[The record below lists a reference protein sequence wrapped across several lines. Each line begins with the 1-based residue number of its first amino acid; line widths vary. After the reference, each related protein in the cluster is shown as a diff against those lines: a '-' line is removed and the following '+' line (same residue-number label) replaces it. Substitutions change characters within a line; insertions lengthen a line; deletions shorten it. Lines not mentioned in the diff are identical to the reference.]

1 VKQAGVE
8 LFRYEDELASIPA
21 RVSDGPDTNEV
32 TLTCL
37 TFVEQSLRSLA
48 PDDFGR
54 IMDRPDLV
62 VCDPL
67 TFHAGAVLCTKWDVP
82 LVTAHANVAYNETFN
97 WPAKHRQ
104 QLLDDPARGE
114 RAIEVETSIVQL
126 MTQHGVDETRMSRGD
141 DLALVFAP
149 RALQPHAES
158 FGDNYVFVGPCTDGS
173 VFDGDWQPADDRP
186 VLFVSLGTLYN
197 ERPDH
202 FRRFLDA
209 FGDLDWRVVMT
220 TGGSTVEAGPV
231 PPNFELHSWVPQLS
245 VLRQAKV
252 FLTNGGLGGIT
263 SALQQGTPLVIM
275 PEADEQDMH
284 AGQVAELGLGRILR
298 FAEATPEVLRN
309 TVLELA
315 ADETTL
321 ARVRR
326 MRSLIREAGG
336 TRRAADVLET
346 LLGGR

>member
-1 VKQAGVE
+1 
-8 LFRYEDELASIPA
+8 
-21 RVSDGPDTNEV
+21 
-32 TLTCL
+32 
-37 TFVEQSLRSLA
+37 
-48 PDDFGR
+48 
-54 IMDRPDLV
+54 
-62 VCDPL
+62 
-67 TFHAGAVLCTKWDVP
+67 
-82 LVTAHANVAYNETFN
+82 VTAHANVAYNETFN